1 MTLNQDET
9 YLHDL
14 GRGKARA
21 TFYTTCFGN
30 FLGGTRTTML
40 VKIREMYSQF
50 FTGFDGQNILHFLVK
65 TF

>member
-14 GRGKARA
+14 GHGKARA
-21 TFYTTCFGN
+21 TFYTTCFGD

-40 VKIREMYSQF
+40 VKIRELDAGYPESP
-50 FTGFDGQNILHFLVK
+50 K
-65 TF
+65 

>member
-14 GRGKARA
+14 GHGKARA
-21 TFYTTCFGN
+21 TFYTTCFGD

-40 VKIREMYSQF
+40 VKIRENVLSNFQ
-50 FTGFDGQNILHFLVK
+50 GF
-65 TF
+65 